1 MNHPLIKDDVSI
13 DKLKLI
19 GSEFN
24 QFDKRKLAIRFPE
37 SLRYG
42 DDIVPIGYWNKP
54 MRKDDDLM
62 VGIYGDD
69 RIKVEFNPN
78 KIPVKKV
85 DRILRNDWG
94 ISTNIM
100 DMDVKRIDLERTRM
114 MDKTLIE
121 YHSLMRYSYSRV
133 KPWQSL
139 GTDTMNF
146 GKAKSDKQFTFY
158 TKVPKENPYI
168 VRGEFKI
175 LRDATKYDIHCLKHL
190 HDIETL
196 NEIYVSEFD
205 KYMGKKL
212 NRMLHD
218 DNVISIM
225 DNEDDLDR
233 MISTWQ
239 YCKENKT
246 KAIPEFFMQVN
257 YDMISYDLWMRFIN
271 SNVLDSKN
279 RMRIKEKLEYLL
291 NDSKSMKGNFRLDM
305 IQRDIRNLLKFRD
318 VA

>member
-305 IQRDIRNLLKFRD
+305 IKRDIRNLLKFRD

>member
-1 MNHPLIKDDVSI
+1 MIHPLIKDDVSI

-305 IQRDIRNLLKFRD
+305 IKRDIRNLLKFRD

>member
-1 MNHPLIKDDVSI
+1 MIHPLINNDVSI

-62 VGIYGDD
+62 VSIYGDD
-69 RIKVEFNPN
+69 IIKVEFNPN
-78 KIPVKKV
+78 YIPVKKV
-85 DRILRNDWG
+85 DRILKNDWG
-94 ISTNIM
+94 ISANIM
-100 DMDVKRIDLERTRM
+100 DMYVKRIDLERTRM
-114 MDKTLIE
+114 MDKTLME

-133 KPWQSL
+133 KPWTTL

-146 GKAKSDKQFTFY
+146 GKTKSDKQFTFY
-158 TKVPKENPYI
+158 TKVPKENPFI

-196 NEIYVSEFD
+196 NEIYVNEFD
-205 KYMGKKL
+205 KYMGRKL
-212 NRMLHD
+212 NKMLHD

-239 YCKENKT
+239 YCKENKR

-271 SNVLDSKN
+271 CNVLDSTN

-305 IQRDIRNLLKFRD
+305 IQKDIKNLLKFRD

>member
-1 MNHPLIKDDVSI
+1 MIHPLIKDDVSI

-62 VGIYGDD
+62 VGVYGDD

-94 ISTNIM
+94 ISANIM

-133 KPWQSL
+133 KPWTTL

-196 NEIYVSEFD
+196 NEIYVNEFD
-205 KYMGKKL
+205 KYMGRKL
-212 NRMLHD
+212 NKMLID

-225 DNEDDLDR
+225 DDEDDLER

-239 YCKENKT
+239 YCKENKR

-271 SNVLDSKN
+271 CNVLDSTN

-305 IQRDIRNLLKFRD
+305 IQRDIKNLLKFRN

>member
-1 MNHPLIKDDVSI
+1 MIHPLIKDNVSI

-19 GSEFN
+19 GFDFN

-37 SLRYG
+37 FLRYG

-62 VGIYGDD
+62 VMVYGDD
-69 RIKVEFNPN
+69 KIKVEFNPN
-78 KIPVKKV
+78 KVPIKKV
-85 DRILRNDWG
+85 DKILKNDWG
-94 ISTNIM
+94 IHANVM
-100 DMDVKRIDLERTRM
+100 DMDIKRIDLERTRL

-121 YHSLMRYSYSRV
+121 YHNLMKYAYTRV
-133 KPWQSL
+133 KPWSTL
-139 GTDTMNF
+139 GTDTMNY
-146 GKAKSDKQFTFY
+146 GKATSDKQFTFY

-196 NEIYVSEFD
+196 NEIYVKEFD
-205 KYMGKKL
+205 TYMGRKL
-212 NRMLHD
+212 NKMLHD

-225 DNEDDLDR
+225 DNEDDLHR

-239 YCKENKT
+239 YCKENKSN
-246 KAIPEFFMQVN
+246 KVPEFFKRFN
-257 YDMISYDLWMRFIN
+257 FDMVSYDLWMKFLSCGILDKTEKNRVKGMLEDLIE
-271 SNVLDSKN
+271 DSKF
-279 RMRIKEKLEYLL
+279 
-291 NDSKSMKGNFRLDM
+291 MKGNFRLDL
-305 IQRDIRNLLKFRD
+305 IQRDIRNLLKFRN